1 MSAHP
6 DQAPLPVAAS
16 SQAPG
21 PGAPGQDPVLAI
33 RDLSVVYRT
42 PGGDVRA
49 VDQVNLDLAAGEVI
63 GLAGES
69 GSGKSTLVYGA
80 CRLLR
85 APALITSGSVRYS
98 GRRVTKPADLLR
110 LSPDELQ
117 RLRWREIAIVFQSA
131 MNALNPVLN
140 VRDQLLD
147 VIHAHLRMPRDQA
160 RERAASLLDLV
171 GIPRARLRSYPHELS
186 GGMRQRVMIAMALA
200 TDPEVVIMDEPPTAL
215 DVVVQ
220 RDILAQIVE
229 LKDEL
234 GFSILFITH
243 DLSLLLELA
252 DRIAVMYSGQLL
264 EIGTAEEIHREAAH
278 PYTKGLLNSFPSLRG
293 PRRELA
299 GIAGSPPDLRRP
311 PPGCPFLPRCEYG
324 TAACEAVDMHLLP
337 VATSKDP
344 EHVTACP
351 FVLPQTPPP
360 VAADA
365 QPETA
370 GEAGS

>member
-1 MSAHP
+1 M
-6 DQAPLPVAAS
+6 LE
-16 SQAPG
+16 
-21 PGAPGQDPVLAI
+21 I

-49 VDQVNLDLAAGEVI
+49 VDKVNLSLAPGEVV

-85 APALITSGSVRYS
+85 APALVTSGSVTYS
-98 GRRVTKPADLLR
+98 GRRVTKPADVLR
-110 LSPDELQ
+110 MRPDELQ

-147 VIHAHLRMPRDQA
+147 VIHAHLRMPRDEA

-171 GIPRARLRSYPHELS
+171 GIPRSRLRSYPHELS

-200 TDPEVVIMDEPPTAL
+200 TDPEVVIMDEPTTAL

-229 LKDEL
+229 LKE
-234 GFSILFITH
+234 
-243 DLSLLLELA
+243 
-252 DRIAVMYSGQLL
+252 QL
-264 EIGTAEEIHREAAH
+264 
-278 PYTKGLLNSFPSLRG
+278 GLLHRVHHARPVPAARAGRPDRG
-293 PRRELA
+293 DVRRAAARDRDGRGDPPRAVAPLHQGPAQLVPLA
-299 GIAGSPPDLRRP
+299 PRPAPRAGRHPRLTARP
-311 PPGCPFLPRCEYG
+311 ARP
-324 TAACEAVDMHLLP
+324 AARLP
-337 VATSKDP
+337 VPAALRVRHVGVRGGRHAPAAGGHVQGPGARDGLPVRAAGYPGPATAGARQ
-344 EHVTACP
+344 ETAG
-351 FVLPQTPPP
+351 Q
-360 VAADA
+360 
-365 QPETA
+365 ETA
-370 GEAGS
+370 GEPT